1 MNSQVGVVGVFVL
14 AIGGAILFEAL
25 YSLLE
30 VYSGRYG
37 TSSIGVPPFDILG
50 FIGFLFVGFGL
61 LLIVQSGKPE
71 MKENVQVSQNRS

>member
-1 MNSQVGVVGVFVL
+1 MNSEVGVVGVFLL

-37 TSSIGVPPFDILG
+37 TSDIGVQPFDILG

-61 LLIVQSGKPE
+61 LLIVQSGNPK
-71 MKENVQVSQNRS
+71 